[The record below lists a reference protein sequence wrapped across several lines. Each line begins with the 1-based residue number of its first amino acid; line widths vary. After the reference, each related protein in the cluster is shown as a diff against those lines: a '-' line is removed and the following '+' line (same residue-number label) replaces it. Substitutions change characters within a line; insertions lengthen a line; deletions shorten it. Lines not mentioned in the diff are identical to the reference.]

1 MYHYV
6 YRIEHIE
13 TGEFYIGSRSSKKHP
28 SLDNYLGSMKVWN
41 PDKTKLKKTILKDDF
56 LDRESAIIFE
66 SKQIMSNIE
75 NNLNRNYNVP
85 SSGFHTNGT
94 VTVRDKSNNI
104 SQVSINDPRYLSGEL
119 VGSTKGMI
127 PVKNMYGET
136 LQVSINDPRFLSG
149 ELVGISKNMIP
160 VRDKDNNI
168 LHVSIDDPRYLNG
181 ELLFILKGLINV
193 KDKDGF
199 LSCVSI
205 DDPRYLSGELKVI
218 WFGKKHTMESRNK
231 MSISSK
237 GKGMGKNNSQYGTCW
252 ITLNGENRKIQKDD
266 LKNYLESGWV
276 KGRFLKKN

>member
-6 YRIEHIE
+6 YRIENIE

-28 SLDNYLGSMKVWN
+28 SLDNYLGSMKVWK

-66 SKQIMSNIE
+66 SKEIMSNIE
-75 NNLNRNYNVP
+75 NNLNRNYHVP
-85 SSGFHTNGT
+85 SSGFHTTGT

-104 SQVSINDPRYLSGEL
+104 SQVLINDSRYLSGEL

-127 PVKNMYGET
+127 PVKNKYGET

-168 LHVSIDDPRYLNG
+168 LHVSIDDPRYL
-181 ELLFILKGLINV
+181 
-193 KDKDGF
+193 
-199 LSCVSI
+199 
-205 DDPRYLSGELKVI
+205 SGELKVI
-218 WFGKKHTMESRNK
+218 WFGKKHTLESRNK

-252 ITLNGENRKIQKDD
+252 ITLNGENRKIKKDD
-266 LKNYLESGWV
+266 LKNYLENGWV